1 MHVDTRVN
9 LDAFASHDFDRILE
23 WRSSHDGIVQEKVGQ
38 LRVEEEISPRRLDR
52 CHGDLMLSS
61 ILRSNI
67 SFTCSGLVNRPPP
80 LYQCGSSICHGA
92 RHIRHQQA
100 RAAAAANGGWQ
111 ARRLYTPSAVTGTI
125 CWHGRLALRAY
136 GNTQKSALETK
147 MLLTTIKKLKTTRR
161 YFTHFIP
168 PDTILL
174 SNTGFHAQ
182 EKYS

>member
-1 MHVDTRVN
+1 MEN
-9 LDAFASHDFDRILE
+9 EFASHDFDRILE

-61 ILRSNI
+61 IRRSNI
-67 SFTCSGLVNRPPP
+67 SFTCSGLVNRPLLCTNAGHPSVTA
-80 LYQCGSSICHGA
+80 QD
-92 RHIRHQQA
+92 IRHQQA

-174 SNTGFHAQ
+174 SNTGFHAR